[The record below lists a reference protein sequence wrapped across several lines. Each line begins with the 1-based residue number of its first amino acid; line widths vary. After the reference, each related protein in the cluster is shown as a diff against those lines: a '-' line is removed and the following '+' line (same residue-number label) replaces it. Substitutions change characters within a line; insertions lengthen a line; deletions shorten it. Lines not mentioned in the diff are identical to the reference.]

1 MISLNATLI
10 VQAIHFFIAYLILR
24 FLLFRPALALI
35 NKERSAIEQ
44 VHYTIGQTKEHL
56 TEQQL
61 VLREEWQACRDFFA
75 QNRPLIEHPDRFV
88 FRSITP
94 APTYTSLPEKTI
106 THLADE
112 TAAALAK
119 KLGTDYAV

>member
-24 FLLFRPALALI
+24 FLLFRPALALM
-35 NKERSAIEQ
+35 NKERSSIEQ
-44 VHYTIGQTKEHL
+44 LHYTIAQTKEHV
-56 TEQQL
+56 TKQQI
-61 VLREEWQACRDFFA
+61 VLCQEWEACRNFFV

-94 APTYTSLPEKTI
+94 SPTYTSLPEKTI
-106 THLADE
+106 IHLADE
-112 TAAALAK
+112 TADALAK